1 MWGLASGGEVN
12 FPFPQTHNPN
22 LWQMRDSLPC
32 PAKAYLSR
40 GQDVLGLWVGE
51 SERPL
56 LSHSPCCPPN
66 TLWVAAWGR
75 DGHWLAYPK
84 KPQGGWPS
92 TPRPPTST
100 RGGRRVRAEWK
111 PAPAPPFSMPP
122 DCYPRQREAAFAGWS
137 REGPGVPGQGP
148 GQQEVGNRQLKTHPR
163 KAVSH
168 VRWGSKPQ
176 QMLHSPIRLHLQT
189 PIWS

>member
-1 MWGLASGGEVN
+1 MADERLPPLPRQGIPISRPGCAWSLGWRKWEAPAESLTVLPTKHTKSCCLGQEWPLAC
-12 FPFPQTHNPN
+12 
-22 LWQMRDSLPC
+22 LPT
-32 PAKAYLSR
+32 A
-40 GQDVLGLWVGE
+40 
-51 SERPL
+51 
-56 LSHSPCCPPN
+56 
-66 TLWVAAWGR
+66 T
-75 DGHWLAYPK
+75 
-84 KPQGGWPS
+84 GWMTP

-122 DCYPRQREAAFAGWS
+122 DCYPRQRAAAFAGWS
-137 REGPGVPGQGP
+137 REGPGVPGQDP
-148 GQQEVGNRQLKTHPR
+148 GRQEVGNRQLKTHPR